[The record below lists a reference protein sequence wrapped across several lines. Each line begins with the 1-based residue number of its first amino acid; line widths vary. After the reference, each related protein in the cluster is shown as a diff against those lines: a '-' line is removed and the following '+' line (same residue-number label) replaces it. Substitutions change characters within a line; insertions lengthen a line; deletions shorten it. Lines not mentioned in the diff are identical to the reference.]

1 LERLFAKILKRFAL
15 LFLSMTNTTA
25 SEIIGILLFAC
36 GGALFLQSI
45 YNNNPPYSS
54 AANVLVSGFLSFL
67 VIGVGLW
74 LIVRSNKS
82 PIIKN

>member
-1 LERLFAKILKRFAL
+1 M

-25 SEIIGILLFAC
+25 SEIIGILLVAC
-36 GGALFLQSI
+36 GGALVLQSI

-54 AANVLVSGFLSFL
+54 AVNVLVSGFLSFL

-74 LIVRSNKS
+74 LIIRSNKS
-82 PIIKN
+82 PIIKS

>member
-1 LERLFAKILKRFAL
+1 
-15 LFLSMTNTTA
+15 MTNTIAT
-25 SEIIGILLFAC
+25 EIIGVLLFAC
-36 GGALFLQSI
+36 GGALVLLSI

-54 AANVLVSGFLSFL
+54 AVNVLVGGFLSFL
-67 VIGVGLW
+67 VMGVGLW

>member
-25 SEIIGILLFAC
+25 SEIIGILLVAC

-45 YNNNPPYSS
+45 YNNPPYSS
-54 AANVLVSGFLSFL
+54 EVNALVSGFLSFL
-67 VIGVGLW
+67 VVGVGLW